1 MAGRPHFTSSRQA
14 FAASAALK
22 RGIAAAGGPDALA
35 ARLGIHAVTPRGWVH
50 CPAAR
55 VHDVAAATGV
65 PAHELRPDLFPAPAA
80 TPHRD
85 AEQAIA
91 AHLAAGRHFALTGRT
106 LSSER
111 H

>member
-1 MAGRPHFTSSRQA
+1 MAARPRFTSRAQA
-14 FAASAALK
+14 FAASSALY
-22 RGIAAAGGPDALA
+22 RGIAAAGGHEAVAHRLGVTGQTVRSWTFCPTARLA
-35 ARLGIHAVTPRGWVH
+35 AVSAVL
-50 CPAAR
+50 
-55 VHDVAAATGV
+55 GV
-65 PAHELRPDLFPAPAA
+65 PARDLRPDLHLFAVPP
-80 TPHRD
+80 T